1 MENAEVVQVSS
12 SDSSDSSDGD
22 SDGSE
27 YVIDIDDKDNAQGQA
42 NSSSDDSELSD
53 NEVDHDSVEE
63 EPKNPATEESR
74 YDKVIKLLAKG
85 GDLNGLRLDEC
96 KAYLRKHGLRITGSK
111 SVCIQRIH
119 EHMKVKDGCGQNLYP
134 RSSFVINCRGDVCT
148 GDIVLFSQKVYEKYD
163 LASRGGAQ
171 TPIGKRTIAGKIVKD
186 SYGAAKQQHTFTVEI
201 LWSTGVKALPPLYPL
216 LIKGRNLYR
225 LQTYRQPWPN
235 EAERAKVLA
244 EKHARGDEARSTRAT
259 AKAQRGSKGN
269 KHSQNSHISEPPW
282 KRRRLEKL
290 DSQKTPQHRV
300 LNKKENCKT
309 QRPLEEKNREKNSG
323 RPNTTHPPHPREG
336 PIEFSHPSVAGNSTQ
351 FRNTGND
358 HVKPRFARD
367 QVHNEQTEVTS
378 RSQTTHQYLAHAE
391 PQRLGQFHHAENYP
405 FGSTI
410 RRPTLDH
417 HRNPSSVW
425 MPLNPVTNNCFL
437 LPIHSN
443 SMAEWTHRSG
453 IFLPPQAHL
462 GMPPLAMQSHIRA
475 TVPNMHISNGQPFG
489 SFICSSSGCHDKGAK
504 DCVNA
509 ACFRCCRRIGRKCN
523 RHRIS

>member
-1 MENAEVVQVSS
+1 MVQVSS

-225 LQTYRQPWPN
+225 LQTYRQPWAN

-269 KHSQNSHISEPPW
+269 KHSQNSYISEPPW

-309 QRPLEEKNREKNSG
+309 QRPLEEKKQREK
-323 RPNTTHPPHPREG
+323 
-336 PIEFSHPSVAGNSTQ
+336 Q
-351 FRNTGND
+351 
-358 HVKPRFARD
+358 
-367 QVHNEQTEVTS
+367 
-378 RSQTTHQYLAHAE
+378 
-391 PQRLGQFHHAENYP
+391 
-405 FGSTI
+405 
-410 RRPTLDH
+410 
-417 HRNPSSVW
+417 
-425 MPLNPVTNNCFL
+425 
-437 LPIHSN
+437 
-443 SMAEWTHRSG
+443 WTPKHY
-453 IFLPPQAHL
+453 
-462 GMPPLAMQSHIRA
+462 
-475 TVPNMHISNGQPFG
+475 
-489 SFICSSSGCHDKGAK
+489 SSS
-504 DCVNA
+504 
-509 ACFRCCRRIGRKCN
+509 
-523 RHRIS
+523 SSS

>member
-1 MENAEVVQVSS
+1 M
-12 SDSSDSSDGD
+12 
-22 SDGSE
+22 
-27 YVIDIDDKDNAQGQA
+27 
-42 NSSSDDSELSD
+42 
-53 NEVDHDSVEE
+53 
-63 EPKNPATEESR
+63 
-74 YDKVIKLLAKG
+74 
-85 GDLNGLRLDEC
+85 
-96 KAYLRKHGLRITGSK
+96 
-111 SVCIQRIH
+111 
-119 EHMKVKDGCGQNLYP
+119 
-134 RSSFVINCRGDVCT
+134 
-148 GDIVLFSQKVYEKYD
+148 
-163 LASRGGAQ
+163 
-171 TPIGKRTIAGKIVKD
+171 
-186 SYGAAKQQHTFTVEI
+186 
-201 LWSTGVKALPPLYPL
+201 
-216 LIKGRNLYR
+216 
-225 LQTYRQPWPN
+225 
-235 EAERAKVLA
+235 
-244 EKHARGDEARSTRAT
+244 
-259 AKAQRGSKGN
+259 
-269 KHSQNSHISEPPW
+269 
-282 KRRRLEKL
+282 
-290 DSQKTPQHRV
+290 
-300 LNKKENCKT
+300 
-309 QRPLEEKNREKNSG
+309 
-323 RPNTTHPPHPREG
+323 
-336 PIEFSHPSVAGNSTQ
+336 AGNSTQ

-391 PQRLGQFHHAENYP
+391 PQRLGQFHHAENYQ